1 MYLRLT
7 IAAVGCFAIGAATLT
22 VAIVCIF
29 GLLEI
34 GCELWLLGPLTAW
47 PLGLG
52 LALLARAARPPDDN
66 DVIDEDGIPSDQT

>member
-7 IAAVGCFAIGAATLT
+7 IAAVCCFAIGAATLT
-22 VAIVCIF
+22 VAIICIF

-52 LALLARAARPPDDN
+52 LALLARAARPPDD
-66 DVIDEDGIPSDQT
+66 DAIDEDGISSDQT